1 MTVKKPSGFV
11 SSDDLDRDIAFFES
25 MSEEEIDKQLA
36 LYGVDAEET
45 VQAVLDLV
53 HAKLEEWRHRGLLHA
68 KAVLKSCARHFCR
81 VGRLSSSARH
91 LGSRRSGLE
100 HFRM

>member
-11 SSDDLDRDIAFFES
+11 SSDDLDRDIAQFES

-68 KAVLKSCARHFCR
+68 KAILMFCAAV
-81 VGRLSSSARH
+81 VGFGVARLISSARH
-91 LGSRRSGLE
+91 LGSRSGLV
-100 HFRM
+100 HFRK